1 VIEKEVVDMPEWWLE
16 AVLPGVVF
24 TTLFIVWVALP
35 ARSGET
41 DLGSKLRRLI
51 GGR

>member
-1 VIEKEVVDMPEWWLE
+1 MPEWWLE

-24 TTLFIVWVALP
+24 TLLFLVWVGIP
-35 ARSGET
+35 PRPGES
-41 DLGSKLRRLI
+41 DLGSKLRRFI